1 MQFGPWTDA
10 ESADVASSAEDLK
23 AQNVCE
29 GCCNLISSNCNLKVN
44 EVSFAMVHNA
54 MSSSK
59 NLFAGY
65 NNLEPLEQALVNGY
79 RGLMLDSCICDG
91 SLGETVQGF
100 LKGEEDKVR
109 LPSEFVCV
117 SLCIYYV
124 HLISYSL

>member
-1 MQFGPWTDA
+1 
-10 ESADVASSAEDLK
+10 
-23 AQNVCE
+23 
-29 GCCNLISSNCNLKVN
+29 
-44 EVSFAMVHNA
+44 MVHNA

-65 NNLEPLEQALVNGY
+65 NNLEPLEQALVSGY

-109 LPSEFVCV
+109 PSWFCG
-117 SLCIYYV
+117 LCICCA
-124 HLISYSL
+124 HILSYIKTTKQYRVRTIMAFVIQAVTQE

>member
-1 MQFGPWTDA
+1 
-10 ESADVASSAEDLK
+10 
-23 AQNVCE
+23 
-29 GCCNLISSNCNLKVN
+29 
-44 EVSFAMVHNA
+44 MVHNA

-109 LPSEFVCV
+109 LFLWCLGCAYLMCISSLVYLYRVRTTMAFVIQAV
-117 SLCIYYV
+117 TQE
-124 HLISYSL
+124 

>member
-1 MQFGPWTDA
+1 
-10 ESADVASSAEDLK
+10 
-23 AQNVCE
+23 
-29 GCCNLISSNCNLKVN
+29 
-44 EVSFAMVHNA
+44 MVHNA

-109 LPSEFVCV
+109 LSSVIWFVHI
-117 SLCIYYV
+117 LCT
-124 HLISYSL
+124 YSLTYINLHCNKTL

>member
-1 MQFGPWTDA
+1 
-10 ESADVASSAEDLK
+10 
-23 AQNVCE
+23 
-29 GCCNLISSNCNLKVN
+29 
-44 EVSFAMVHNA
+44 MVHNA

-109 LPSEFVCV
+109 RLFFG
-117 SLCIYYV
+117 LCISCV
-124 HLISYSL
+124 HILSYI

>member
-1 MQFGPWTDA
+1 
-10 ESADVASSAEDLK
+10 
-23 AQNVCE
+23 
-29 GCCNLISSNCNLKVN
+29 
-44 EVSFAMVHNA
+44 MVHNA

-100 LKGEEDKVR
+100 LKGEEDKVCP
-109 LPSEFVCV
+109 LFVV
-117 SLCIYYV
+117 LLCAYLVYFS
-124 HLISYSL
+124 HLSIFNATKHYRVRTIMAFVIAAVTQE